1 MINVTNTN
9 NPPTLTDVYVM
20 ILFTIIEALIDVYV
34 MIFHTQLSFVEFK
47 CKWARARGTTSRPEC
62 CTIAK
67 AVIYFISVT
76 LNFTAREKNIKGK

>member
-34 MIFHTQLSFVEFK
+34 MILF
-47 CKWARARGTTSRPEC
+47 
-62 CTIAK
+62 TILEALID
-67 AVIYFISVT
+67 VYVMIFYIHI
-76 LNFTAREKNIKGK
+76 N